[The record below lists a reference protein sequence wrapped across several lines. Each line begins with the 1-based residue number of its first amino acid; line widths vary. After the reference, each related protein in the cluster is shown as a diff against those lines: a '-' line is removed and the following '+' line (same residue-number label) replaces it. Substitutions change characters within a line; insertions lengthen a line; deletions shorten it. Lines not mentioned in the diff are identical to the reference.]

1 MVDEK
6 PLRAD
11 ARRNRAR
18 VLDAAS
24 AAFAEHGT
32 GASTEQIARAAGVGP
47 GTVFRHFPTKED
59 LLAAVYLARLE
70 HLEAQ
75 ARELA
80 SAREPTAAL
89 RGFFRG
95 AVEGSSA
102 KNALAEALAGAGVS
116 PAEAAS
122 RIGGRLRAALG
133 VLLERA
139 QRDGGVRPDLTVT
152 DVMSL
157 LIGASRATEP
167 LAADGPARERVVS
180 VILDGLSPRH

>member
-24 AAFAEHGT
+24 AVFAEHGT
-32 GASTEQIARAAGVGP
+32 AASTEQIARAAGVGP

-59 LLAAVYLARLE
+59 LLTAVYLDRLE
-70 HLEAQ
+70 HLAAQ
-75 ARELA
+75 AGELA
-80 SAREPTAAL
+80 TAPEPTAAL

-95 AVEGSSA
+95 AVEGSAA
-102 KNALAEALAGAGVS
+102 KNALAQALAGAGIS
-116 PAEAAS
+116 PADAAS
-122 RIGGRLRAALG
+122 GIGARLRAALG

-139 QRDGGVRPDLTVT
+139 QRDGGVRPELTVT
-152 DVMSL
+152 DLMSL

-167 LAADGPARERVVS
+167 LAADPAARDRVVT
-180 VILDGLSPRH
+180 VILDGLSASR